1 MALTN
6 YVRTRSR
13 KNGGIRMLGLIERS
27 EIAEVTA
34 QGSTTE
40 FTAITFEEGCCF
52 SKYEFREDEAV
63 YKESVSVS
71 NGARIVTH
79 ELSFLLDKM
88 GSECSAAVSAIAEA
102 ADEGLIAIVQ
112 TTNGDTFLVGYSQE
126 FGKERPLR
134 LDSSDGTT
142 GKQLSDGTS
151 EVVTLSSTDVAK
163 ARIFAGDL
171 NALFVSA

>member
-1 MALTN
+1 MALSN

-27 EIAEVTA
+27 EVVTITS

-88 GSECSAAVSAIAEA
+88 GSESSVAVSAIAEA

-112 TTNGDTFLVGYSQE
+112 TMNGDTFLVGYSQE

-134 LDSSDGTT
+134 LASSDGTT

-151 EVVTLSSTDVAK
+151 EVVTLTSTDVSKAK
-163 ARIFAGDL
+163 IFAGELDS
-171 NALFVSA
+171 LFVPA

>member
-1 MALTN
+1 MALSN

-27 EIAEVTA
+27 EVATITS

-71 NGARIVTH
+71 NGARVVTH

-88 GSECSAAVSAIAEA
+88 GSESSVAVSAIAEA

-112 TTNGDTFLVGYSQE
+112 TMNGDTFLVGYSQE

-134 LDSSDGTT
+134 LASSDVTT

-151 EVVTLSSTDVAK
+151 EVVTLTSTDVSKAK
-163 ARIFAGDL
+163 IFAGELDS
-171 NALFVSA
+171 LFVPA

>member
-13 KNGGIRMLGLIERS
+13 KNGGIRMLGLIECN
-27 EIAEVTA
+27 EIAGVTA

-63 YKESVSVS
+63 FKETVSVS

-88 GSECSAAVSAIAEA
+88 GSECSTAVSAIAEA
-102 ADEGLIAIVQ
+102 ADEGVIAIVQ
-112 TTNGDTFLVGYSQE
+112 TMNGDTFLVGYSQE
-126 FGKERPLR
+126 FEKERPLK
-134 LDSSDGTT
+134 LVSADGTT

-151 EVVTLSSTDVAK
+151 EVVTLRSTDVAK
-163 ARIFAGDL
+163 AKVFAGDIES
-171 NALFVSA
+171 LFVSA

>member
-1 MALTN
+1 MALSN

-27 EIAEVTA
+27 EVATITS

-71 NGARIVTH
+71 NGARVVTH

-88 GSECSAAVSAIAEA
+88 GSESSVAVSAIAEA

-112 TTNGDTFLVGYSQE
+112 TMNGDTFLVGYSQE

-134 LDSSDGTT
+134 LASSDGTT

-151 EVVTLSSTDVAK
+151 EVVTLTSTDVSKAK
-163 ARIFAGDL
+163 IFAGELDS
-171 NALFVSA
+171 LFVPA

>member
-1 MALTN
+1 MALSN

-27 EIAEVTA
+27 EVATITS

-88 GSECSAAVSAIAEA
+88 GSESSVAVSAIAEA

-112 TTNGDTFLVGYSQE
+112 TMNGDTFLVGYSQE

-134 LDSSDGTT
+134 LASSDGTT

-151 EVVTLSSTDVAK
+151 EVVTLTSTDVSQAK
-163 ARIFAGDL
+163 IFAGELDS
-171 NALFVSA
+171 LFVPA

>member
-13 KNGGIRMLGLIERS
+13 KNGGIRMLGLIDRS
-27 EIAEVTA
+27 EVAGISSL
-34 QGSTTE
+34 GSMTE
-40 FTAITFEEGCCF
+40 FTSVTFEEGCCF

-63 YKESVSVS
+63 YKETVSVS

-102 ADEGLIAIVQ
+102 ADEGLIAVVQ
-112 TTNGDTFLVGYSQE
+112 TMNGDTFLVGYSQE

-134 LDSSDGTT
+134 LVSADGTS

-151 EVVTLSSTDVAK
+151 EVVTLRCTDVAK
-163 ARIFAGDL
+163 AKIYTGDIDS
-171 NALFVSA
+171 LFTTA

>member
-1 MALTN
+1 MALSN

-27 EIAEVTA
+27 EVATITS

-40 FTAITFEEGCCF
+40 FTAITFEEECCF

-71 NGARIVTH
+71 NGARVVTH

-88 GSECSAAVSAIAEA
+88 GSESSVAVSAIAEA

-112 TTNGDTFLVGYSQE
+112 TMNGDTFLVGYSQE

-134 LDSSDGTT
+134 LASSDGTT

-151 EVVTLSSTDVAK
+151 EVVTLTSTDVSKAK
-163 ARIFAGDL
+163 IFAGELDS
-171 NALFVSA
+171 LFVPA